1 METISVEAAD
11 SVSIGTVSARGDF
24 HVDSH
29 VVHGNATLFNGS
41 LVETGTATADLRI
54 GKGAAITMST
64 NSSGTLYSDRLV
76 LHQGDTELTAP
87 RAFHLEVD
95 GLRVAANG
103 PKSQGTVSLK
113 PGNTVQVSALSGTF
127 NVTNDHGVALAS
139 VSPGRAMTFAFQS
152 SAIGSA
158 FTGTGKVSF
167 SDGHYYLT
175 VRDTGAKYEIK
186 GQNLAKLVGK
196 EVTIT
201 GTVQSATAAGG
212 ALDLVDIL
220 STKVLAAGLFGGT
233 SGAIIGGVIV
243 AASVGTAV
251 GIYEANQATRPASR

>member
-1 METISVEAAD
+1 
-11 SVSIGTVSARGDF
+11 
-24 HVDSH
+24 
-29 VVHGNATLFNGS
+29 
-41 LVETGTATADLRI
+41 
-54 GKGAAITMST
+54 MST

-76 LHQGDTELTAP
+76 LHQGETELTAP
-87 RAFHLEVD
+87 GAFHLEVE

-103 PKSQGTVSLK
+103 PKSHATVSLK

-127 NVTNDHGVALAS
+127 DVTNEHGVALAS

-152 SAIGSA
+152 SAVGSS

-175 VRDTGAKYEIK
+175 VKSTGAKYEIK
-186 GQNLAKLVGK
+186 GQNLSKLVGK

-201 GTVQSATAAGG
+201 GTIQSATAAGG
-212 ALDLVDIL
+212 ALDIVDIL

-251 GIYEANQATRPASR
+251 GIYEANQSTPAASQ